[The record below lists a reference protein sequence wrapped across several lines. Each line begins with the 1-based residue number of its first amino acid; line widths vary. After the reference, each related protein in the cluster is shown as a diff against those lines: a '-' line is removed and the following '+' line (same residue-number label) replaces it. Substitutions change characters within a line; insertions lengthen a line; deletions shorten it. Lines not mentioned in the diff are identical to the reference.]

1 MEKALSLTIINSLA
15 VYSTIYLHFSL
26 FAILKVGSIKRL
38 THCKILYN
46 SSMYD
51 WYSPGGKVIMY
62 DFLVTFMAVAI
73 LYKKAQIHLKNLQT
87 ITRTYSELGGLGT
100 AHLCLKGLLEC
111 NLDPCPT
118 AQCSWNMIAGCLAG
132 ASHIP
137 SYRGEIFPPTLIQ
150 RLSYLIYHG
159 TCGFLSKASSDF
171 GARHSWCARAH

>member
-1 MEKALSLTIINSLA
+1 
-15 VYSTIYLHFSL
+15 
-26 FAILKVGSIKRL
+26 
-38 THCKILYN
+38 
-46 SSMYD
+46 MYD

-100 AHLCLKGLLEC
+100 AHLCLKGLLEY

-118 AQCSWNMIAGCLAG
+118 AQCSWNMIAGFLAG